1 MPWNGDGMS
10 ANLDANK
17 QIPQESFD
25 NACITT
31 EDQAVAEAN
40 RIGYPVMLKAS
51 EGGGGPQ
58 RVRFFVTGHSNPGA
72 VSTLGPTGAFALE
85 LIRAALPVHH
95 KFSAKYSA
103 CFKGTVRRR

>member
-1 MPWNGDGMS
+1 MDSGETAYMAAQSAKYKKRAAEKHGSRAAGMPWNGDGMS

-25 NACITT
+25 NACIIS

-58 RVRFFVTGHSNPGA
+58 RCPC
-72 VSTLGPTGAFALE
+72 FA
-85 LIRAALPVHH
+85 
-95 KFSAKYSA
+95 
-103 CFKGTVRRR
+103 